1 MFAQLDTK
9 SVYSFMDS
17 VVDLPSYVK
26 RAKELGY
33 QALGLMDRDNL
44 YAVYH
49 FAQLA
54 TKNGL
59 RPLIGMEANL
69 VYEGRMIAF
78 RLLAKNNQGYKN
90 LMKLATELSSGQR
103 EFTALSNYLNEI
115 ALILP
120 SEEWEPGMAFESD
133 VFIGVRPEDAGKE
146 FDYPVLPLHTVRY
159 FDNADRSTIQMLHA
173 ISQNVSLSEASIC
186 PMSQL
191 LFSPQEMES
200 AFSDIPDALNNLDQ
214 LVSDITYQ
222 FDTELKLPRFNRDM
236 LAVDQ
241 LRQLAQDGLETKELT
256 ASVYQERL
264 DKELAVIHKMGFDD
278 YFLIVWDLLRFGR
291 SRGYYM
297 GMGRGSAAGSLV
309 AYALDITGI
318 DPVKND
324 LLFERFLNEERY
336 TMPDIDIDLPDIY
349 RSEFLHYV
357 RDRYG
362 SMHSAQIVTFS
373 TFGAKQAIRDV
384 FKRFGAKEF
393 ELSQLSKKVSF
404 RDNLTSVYEKNM
416 SFRQLINQRPEFQRA
431 FEIAKAIEGQPRQ
444 TSIHAAGIVMSDDD
458 LTEHI
463 PLKAGE
469 DMMVTQYDASAV
481 EANGLLKMDFL
492 GLRNLTFVQKMKEK
506 LEEEQGVVIDI
517 KSIDLEDLQTLAL
530 FASGKTK
537 GIFQFEQAGAIN
549 LLKRIKPSQFEE
561 VVATTSLNRPGASD
575 YIDNFIARKYGK
587 EKVDL
592 IDPVVAPILEPTY
605 GIMLYQEQVMQIAQV
620 FAGFTLG
627 KADLLRRA
635 MSKKDANEMSK
646 MSEAFMSG
654 SQQLGRNPQI
664 AERLFSMMAKFAGY
678 GFNRSHAYAYS
689 ALAFQLAY
697 FKSHYPQVF
706 YDVMLNYSSSD
717 YIKDAIGNGFSL
729 ARLDINRI
737 PFHDKISDGKIVL
750 GLKTIKGF
758 PRDFALWIIEDRKE
772 NGKYVSIEDFLTRI
786 PKKYQ
791 KVEVLTPLVNIGLFD
806 IFETNRQK
814 IIGNLSNL
822 FTFVNELGSLFA
834 ESSYSWVDYDHY
846 SQIDRYN
853 MEQELLGVGLSPH
866 PLHLAQK
873 MATHPYQPISD
884 LTVNSKATVLVQL
897 ESIRIIRTKK
907 GDQMAFLSVSDG
919 INKLD
924 VTLFPE
930 TYFYHKDKLKE
941 GGLFYLEGRTQE
953 RDGRI
958 QLVLANMEEASTE
971 RFWILLENH
980 EKDLE
985 ISKILAKYP
994 GNIPVIIRYQE
1005 SKETIVSQRFR
1016 VSDEVEL
1023 QKELAQ
1029 YTLKTVIR

>member
-44 YAVYH
+44 YAAYH
-49 FAQLA
+49 FAQMA

-90 LMKLATELSSGQR
+90 LMKLATELSSGQG

-173 ISQNVSLSEASIC
+173 ISQNVSLSEAAIC
-186 PMSQL
+186 PINQL

-264 DKELAVIHKMGFDD
+264 DKELAVIHQMGFDD

-393 ELSQLSKKVSF
+393 ELSQLSKKISF

-517 KSIDLEDLQTLAL
+517 KSIDLEDSQTLAL

-678 GFNRSHAYAYS
+678 GFNRSHAFAYS

-791 KVEVLTPLVNIGLFD
+791 KVEVLTPLVHIGLFD

-834 ESSYSWVDYDHY
+834 ESSYSWVDYDDY

-924 VTLFPE
+924 VTIFPE

-971 RFWILLENH
+971 SFWILLENH

>member
-44 YAVYH
+44 YAAYH

-120 SEEWEPGMAFESD
+120 SEEWKSGMAFESD

-159 FDNADRSTIQMLHA
+159 FDNVDRSTIQMLHA
-173 ISQNVSLSEASIC
+173 ILQNVSLSEAAIC
-186 PMSQL
+186 PMNQL

-264 DKELAVIHKMGFDD
+264 DKELAVIHQMGFDD

-393 ELSQLSKKVSF
+393 ELSQLSKKISF

-517 KSIDLEDLQTLAL
+517 KSIDLEDSQTLAL

-750 GLKTIKGF
+750 GIKTIKGF

-791 KVEVLTPLVNIGLFD
+791 KVEVLTPLVHIGLFD

-834 ESSYSWVDYDHY
+834 ESSYSWVDYDDY

>member
-44 YAVYH
+44 YAAYH

-90 LMKLATELSSGQR
+90 LMKLGTELSSGQG

-159 FDNADRSTIQMLHA
+159 FDNVDRSTIQMLHA
-173 ISQNVSLSEASIC
+173 ISQNVPLSEASIC
-186 PMSQL
+186 PMNQL

-393 ELSQLSKKVSF
+393 ELSQLSKKISF

-517 KSIDLEDLQTLAL
+517 KSIDLEDSQTLAL

-791 KVEVLTPLVNIGLFD
+791 KVEVLTPLVHIGLFD

-834 ESSYSWVDYDHY
+834 ESSYSWVDYDDY

-924 VTLFPE
+924 VTIFPE

>member
-44 YAVYH
+44 YAAYH

-59 RPLIGMEANL
+59 SPLIGMEANL

-90 LMKLATELSSGQR
+90 LMKLATELSSGQG

-133 VFIGVRPEDAGKE
+133 VFIGVRPEDAGEE

-173 ISQNVSLSEASIC
+173 ISQNVSLSEAAIC
-186 PMSQL
+186 PINQL

-264 DKELAVIHKMGFDD
+264 DKELAVIHQMGFDD

-393 ELSQLSKKVSF
+393 ELSQLSKKISF

-517 KSIDLEDLQTLAL
+517 KSIDLEDSQTLDL

-791 KVEVLTPLVNIGLFD
+791 KVEVLTPLVHIGLFD

-834 ESSYSWVDYDHY
+834 ESSYSWVDYDDF

-924 VTLFPE
+924 VTIFPE

-958 QLVLANMEEASTE
+958 QLVLTNMEEASTE

>member
-44 YAVYH
+44 YAAYH

-69 VYEGRMIAF
+69 VYEGKMIAF

-90 LMKLATELSSGQR
+90 LMKLATELSSGQG
-103 EFTALSNYLNEI
+103 ELTTLSNYLNEI

-159 FDNADRSTIQMLHA
+159 FDNVDRSTIQMLHA
-173 ISQNVSLSEASIC
+173 ISQNVSLSEVSIC
-186 PMSQL
+186 PMNQL

-200 AFSDIPDALNNLDQ
+200 AFSDIPDALSNLDQ

-241 LRQLAQDGLETKELT
+241 LHQLAQDGLETKELT

-264 DKELAVIHKMGFDD
+264 DKELAVIHQMGFDD

-393 ELSQLSKKVSF
+393 ELSQLSKKISF

-517 KSIDLEDLQTLAL
+517 KSIDLEDSQTLAL

-791 KVEVLTPLVNIGLFD
+791 KVEVLTPLVHIGLFD

-834 ESSYSWVDYDHY
+834 ESSYSWVDYDDY